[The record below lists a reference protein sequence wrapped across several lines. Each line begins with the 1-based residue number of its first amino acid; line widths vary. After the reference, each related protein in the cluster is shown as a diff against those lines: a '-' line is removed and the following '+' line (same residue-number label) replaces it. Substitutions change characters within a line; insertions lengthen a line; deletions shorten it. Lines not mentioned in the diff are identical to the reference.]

1 MTTTTPIQQTSRTP
15 RLALARSTVRRLL
28 TLDAAACAALGV
40 AAAAGAGVLDERLG
54 VTSVVLV
61 ITGLALLAY
70 AAGAAAVARR
80 ATRQWLVRLV
90 LANVGFAAGSAAVVV
105 VADVTTLGMA
115 VEGALVVVSLVVAD
129 LLLLGLRGD
138 VAPA

>member
-1 MTTTTPIQQTSRTP
+1 MTATTPIQQTSRTP
-15 RLALARSTVRRLL
+15 RLALSRSTVRRLL
-28 TLDAAACAALGV
+28 ALDAAACAALGV
-40 AAAAGAGVLDERLG
+40 AGAAGAGLLDERLG
-54 VTSVVLV
+54 VPSVVLV
-61 ITGLALLAY
+61 IAGVALLAY

-80 ATRQWLVRLV
+80 PSRQGLVCLV

-105 VADVTTLGMA
+105 AADVTALGM
-115 VEGALVVVSLVVAD
+115 VVGGALVVVSLVVAD